1 MATPTPTIPNANM
14 PVVQQDTLIIT
25 PPWQRALAQLFAAAN
40 IAGMV
45 QVYVGATAPEGWTED
60 TTVGL
65 PALPVGMIW
74 IRKD

>member
-14 PVVQQDTLIIT
+14 PLVGDEKHIT
-25 PPWQRALAQLFAAAN
+25 MPWQRALAQLFAAAN

-45 QVYVGATAPEGWTED
+45 QVYAGVAAPVGWTED

-65 PALPVGMIW
+65 PALPVGIIW

>member
-14 PVVQQDTLIIT
+14 PLVGEAQHISM
-25 PPWQRALAQLFAAAN
+25 PWQRAFAQLFAAAN

-45 QVYVGATAPEGWTED
+45 QIYVGATAPTGWTED